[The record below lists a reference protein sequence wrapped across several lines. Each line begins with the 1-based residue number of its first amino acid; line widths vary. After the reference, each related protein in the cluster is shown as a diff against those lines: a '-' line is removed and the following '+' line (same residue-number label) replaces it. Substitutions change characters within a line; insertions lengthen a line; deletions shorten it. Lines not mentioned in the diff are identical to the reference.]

1 MGRIEQPRREAWLD
15 GLKGFGCL
23 LVILGHVLSGYLDA
37 GTFPGCYG
45 PLYSLRTWIY
55 SFHMP
60 LFFLLSGFTFTLA
73 YFRDGKLRRSHFFR
87 QLLDLVWVYTVFA
100 LLQWGVK
107 QLVPGL
113 VNEAYSLKDL
123 KGMFQKPLG
132 NFWYV
137 YILCLM
143 YIIGAAVRMPRRSPL
158 WLIPLAGLSIYAA
171 SAHLDWTELTVY
183 RLLYHLCF
191 FFLGSVLC
199 TRRKLLY
206 SEKLMG
212 LSVMV
217 LATAAYFYFCWYTR
231 NWYAGWKFLI
241 AAATSYVFLW
251 EFARWRTLSGLR
263 VFQLFG
269 KYALEVYLLH
279 TFFTG
284 GLRTLLPMAGVTT
297 PFASVLVN
305 FILSGGISLG
315 LAVLLDRFHA
325 ADLLFRPARF
335 FRRNHV

>member
-1 MGRIEQPRREAWLD
+1 MGRIEQSRREVWLD

-37 GTFPGCYG
+37 GTFPGYYG

-60 LFFLLSGFTFTLA
+60 LFFLLSGFTCTLA
-73 YFRDGKLRRSHFFR
+73 YFRDGKLRRDHFFR
-87 QLLDLVWVYTVFA
+87 QLWDLIWVYTVFA
-100 LLQWGVK
+100 LLQWGIK
-107 QLVPGL
+107 QLVPDL
-113 VNEAYSLKDL
+113 VNEAYSLDDL
-123 KGMFQKPLG
+123 KGIFVKPLG

-137 YILCLM
+137 YILCFL
-143 YIIGAAVRMPRRSPL
+143 YIIGAVVRMPRRSPL
-158 WLIPLAGLSIYAA
+158 WLIPLTVLSVWVAQL
-171 SAHLDWTELTVY
+171 HLDWTELTVY
-183 RLLYHLCF
+183 RLLYHLSF

-199 TRRKLLY
+199 THRALLH

-212 LSVMV
+212 LSAMV

-241 AAATSYVFLW
+241 AAATSFVFLW
-251 EFARWRTLSGLR
+251 EFARWKALSGLR

-284 GLRTLLPMAGVTT
+284 GLRTLLPLVGVTT
-297 PFASVLVN
+297 PFAGVLVN
-305 FILSGGISLG
+305 FILSAGISLG
-315 LAVLLDRFHA
+315 LAIILGRFRA

-335 FRRNHV
+335 FQRKNT

>member
-37 GTFPGCYG
+37 GTFPGYYG

-73 YFRDGKLRRSHFFR
+73 YFREGKLRRGHFLR
-87 QLLDLVWVYTVFA
+87 QLLDLIWVYTVFA
-100 LLQWGVK
+100 LLQWGIK

-113 VNEAYSLKDL
+113 VNEAYSLDDL
-123 KGMFQKPLG
+123 KGMFATPLG

-143 YIIGAAVRMPRRSPL
+143 YIIVAAVHMPRRSPL

-171 SAHLDWTELTVY
+171 SADLAWTDLTVY

-191 FFLGSVLC
+191 FFLGGVLC
-199 TRRKLLY
+199 TRRGLLR

-212 LSVMV
+212 LSAMV

-241 AAATSYVFLW
+241 AAATGCVFLW
-251 EFARWRTLSGLR
+251 EFVRWEKLSGLR

-269 KYALEVYLLH
+269 KYALEIYLLH

-284 GLRTLLPMAGVTT
+284 GLRTLLPMLGVTT
-297 PFASVLVN
+297 PAASVLVN
-305 FILSGGISLG
+305 FILSAGISLG
-315 LAVLLDRFHA
+315 LSVLLGRFRA
-325 ADLLFRPARF
+325 ADLLFRPARL
-335 FRRNHV
+335 FRR